1 MPTDEHV
8 SRILSAGNMNWFEAD
23 KVTLAEIKVKYLLD
37 AEAFLYFRK
46 GEDWLKYLVDCLL
59 SLGLGPEQI
68 LELAKVC
75 GQQAVEFANTHMD
88 DLRELNF
95 WTCLDWYI
103 RIAGGVERA
112 RKHII
117 FLKNKIWEPFT

>member
-68 LELAKVC
+68 
-75 GQQAVEFANTHMD
+75 MD